1 MFNFIKLAVH
11 QHCTESMPDRSRLQ
25 SLADLMPCKTVM
37 SLAKRRYMEQLIA
50 LLKSLMNMLQR
61 RDPKTDA
68 CRTPDST
75 TKDDKRIL

>member
-1 MFNFIKLAVH
+1 
-11 QHCTESMPDRSRLQ
+11 
-25 SLADLMPCKTVM
+25 M